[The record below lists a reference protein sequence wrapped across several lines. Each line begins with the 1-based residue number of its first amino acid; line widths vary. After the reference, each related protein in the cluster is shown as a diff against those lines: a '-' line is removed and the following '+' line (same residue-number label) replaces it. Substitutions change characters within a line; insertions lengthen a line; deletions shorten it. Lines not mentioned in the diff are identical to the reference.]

1 MDPKDLK
8 FTKDHEWVS
17 KIVDGV
23 VRVGISEHAQEE
35 LGDIVFVDF
44 TEPTVELDQG
54 EAALT
59 IESVK
64 AASDVYAPCKG
75 VLCKINEALTDE
87 SGLVNESPY
96 GDGWLFELKPED
108 EAFYAELMDYDAY
121 QDFLSE

>member
-17 KIVDGV
+17 KAKDGV
-23 VRVGISEHAQEE
+23 VRVGISDHAQEE

-44 TEPTVELDQG
+44 TEPTVDVDQG

-64 AASDVYAPCKG
+64 AASDVYAPVQG
-75 VLCKINEALTDE
+75 VLCTINEALVDE
-87 SGLVNESPY
+87 SGLVNESCY
-96 GDGWLFELKPED
+96 DEGWLFELKVED
-108 EAFYAELMDYDAY
+108 ESFLDELMDYDAY
-121 QDFLSE
+121 QDFLTE